1 MIKPTQ
7 WQQVE
12 EVYHAVLALPLDQR
26 TAYLE
31 QACAGDATLRR
42 EVESLLGYDAQAAD
56 FIKQPAVDFAAQ
68 AFAEEQS
75 TMQMGQRISH
85 YQLLSRLGKGGMG
98 EVFLAQD
105 TSLKRQVA
113 LKLLPKQFT
122 ADAERVQRFER
133 EARAASALN
142 HPNIL
147 TIHEIGQ
154 TDETHFIVTEHIDGQ
169 TLRQQ
174 MKSAPM
180 NLSAALDI
188 AIQMAN
194 ALAAAHAAGIIHR
207 DIKPENVMVRQDG
220 YVKVLDFGL
229 AKLIEM
235 RNADF
240 GMRNEDAE
248 TLVQS
253 PDGNP
258 QSAIPNP
265 QSTLPGIVMGTPRYM
280 SPEQARGLK
289 VDHRTDI
296 FSFGVMLYEMIAGR
310 RPFEG
315 ETASDVMAAILKSEP
330 PPLTAHGPDTPREL
344 ERIVS
349 KTLRKER
356 EERYQKVKDLLLD
369 LKSFQ
374 QEISSAAVRTTV
386 ERETKRP
393 PSWFMPTLISL
404 VVLLIVGGLG
414 WWYFRRE
421 APPPAIGRP
430 LPLTSFPG
438 FEINPALSPDGKQV
452 AFAWNGDKQDNF
464 DIYLKQ
470 VGSNARLRLTQHPA
484 EDLSPAWSSDGNTI
498 AFLRRLDSRRNE
510 LLLISALGGSER
522 RLAEVVIADSTR
534 ARWPALAWSPDG
546 RWLAV
551 ADRAAGDE
559 TEGLFL
565 IDAQSGEKRR
575 LTRPPINAHL
585 DAAPSFSPDGRTL
598 LFTRFSNVGTTIAM
612 FLLSLSADFA
622 PVGEAQL
629 LKASERFVQSPIW
642 TPDGRYILYLAAPNV
657 GAREQTELRKIP
669 ASGAGTSEQVAVLEG
684 SINEMSLGRHL
695 VYTRSSNETDIWRAE
710 IPPPGQPPS
719 QPQRFISSTRIDN
732 LPKYSPDGK
741 KIAFGSTRSGAG
753 EIWIADADGSN
764 PVPLTSF
771 GGPLIGVRE
780 WSPDS
785 QRLVFHAR
793 PEGQSDIFTIPASG
807 GVPKRLT
814 TDSSDDVAP
823 SYSRDG
829 RWIYFVSA
837 RSGQYEVWKMPAESG
852 DAVKLTSDNSGM
864 PFESFDGKT
873 LYFLHLGPERGIWK
887 MPVEGGEAVQITG
900 PVNEHALAVGK
911 EGIFYSPAPDA
922 TQKGSLQFLSF
933 ATGKTRT
940 VVVADSPIG
949 GMIGLSPDQRFLT
962 FAQSGQRN
970 RDLMLIENFVVR

>member
-7 WQQVE
+7 WQQIE
-12 EVYHAVLALPLDQR
+12 PLYHAALERAPEARAAFLN
-26 TAYLE
+26 E
-31 QACAGDATLRR
+31 ACAGDAELRR
-42 EVESLLGYDAQAAD
+42 EVESLLAFDEPAAH
-56 FIKQPAVDFAAQ
+56 FIDQPAAQ
-68 AFAEEQS
+68 NFAEEQS

-105 TSLKRQVA
+105 TSLQRQVA
-113 LKLLPKQFT
+113 LKLLPRQFT

-147 TIHEIGQ
+147 TIHEIGR
-154 TDETHFIVTEHIDGQ
+154 TDETHFIVTEHVDGQ

-174 MKSAPM
+174 MKAIRT
-180 NLSAALDI
+180 NLYAVLEV
-188 AIQMAN
+188 AIQIAN
-194 ALAAAHAAGIIHR
+194 ALATAHTAGIIHR
-207 DIKPENVMVRQDG
+207 DIKPENIMVRQDG
-220 YVKVLDFGL
+220 LVKVLDFGL
-229 AKLIEM
+229 AKLTEPGLM
-235 RNADF
+235 E
-240 GMRNEDAE
+240 NE
-248 TLVQS
+248 S
-253 PDGNP
+253 SSN
-258 QSAIPNP
+258 
-265 QSTLPGIVMGTPRYM
+265 STASGIVMGTPRYM
-280 SPEQARGLK
+280 SPEQARGMK
-289 VDHRTDI
+289 VDARSDI
-296 FSFGVMLYEMIAGR
+296 FSFGVMLYEMIAGVP
-310 RPFEG
+310 PFAG
-315 ETASDVMAAILKSEP
+315 ATTSETLAAILRDEP
-330 PPLTAHGPDTPREL
+330 PPITKHAPDTPTEL
-344 ERIVS
+344 QRIVS
-349 KTLRKER
+349 KALRKER
-356 EERYQKVKDLLLD
+356 EERYQTVKDLLLD

-374 QEISSAAVRTTV
+374 QEISSPAVRTTV
-386 ERETKRP
+386 ECATKRQ
-393 PSWFMPTLISL
+393 PSWVMPTLISL
-404 VVLLIVGGLG
+404 VVLLVVGGLG
-414 WWYFRRE
+414 GWYFRRE
-421 APPPAIGRP
+421 TPPPAIGRP

-510 LLLISALGGSER
+510 LLLISALGGVER
-522 RLAEVVIADSTR
+522 RLAEVVIADGTK
-534 ARWPALAWSPDG
+534 ARFPALAWSPDG

-565 IDAQSGEKRR
+565 IDAQTGAKRR
-575 LTRPPINAHL
+575 LTCPPINAHL

-629 LKASERFVQSPIW
+629 LKASERFVQSPVW
-642 TPDGRYILYLAAPNV
+642 TPDGRSILYLAAPNV

-695 VYTRSSNETDIWRAE
+695 VYTRRSSETDIWRAE

-719 QPQRFISSTRIDN
+719 QPQRFISSTRVDDQ
-732 LPKYSPDGK
+732 PKYSPDGE

-753 EIWIADADGSN
+753 ELWIADADGSN
-764 PVPLTSF
+764 PVPVTSF

-785 QRLVFHAR
+785 QQLVFHAR

-814 TDSSDDVAP
+814 TDASDDVAP

-837 RSGQYEVWKMPAESG
+837 RSGQYEIWKMPAEGG
-852 DAVKLTSDNSGM
+852 DAVKLTSANSGM

-873 LYFLHLGPERGIWK
+873 LYFMDLGPERGIWK
-887 MPVEGGEAVQITG
+887 MPVEGGAAVQLTG
-900 PVNEHALAVGK
+900 PVNYFAYVVGK
-911 EGIFYSPAPDA
+911 EGLFYSPAPDA

-949 GMIGLSPDQRFLT
+949 GMIGLSPDQRFLA
-962 FAQSGQRN
+962 FALRDQLN

>member
-1 MIKPTQ
+1 MRPER
-7 WQQVE
+7 WQQIE
-12 EVYHAVLALPLDQR
+12 PLYHAALERAPEARAAFLD
-26 TAYLE
+26 E
-31 QACAGDATLRR
+31 ACAGDAELRC
-42 EVESLLGYDAQAAD
+42 EVESLLAFDEGAAR
-56 FIKQPAVDFAAQ
+56 FIDEPAVEVAAE

-75 TMQMGQRISH
+75 TMKMGQRIHH
-85 YQLLSRLGKGGMG
+85 YQLLSQLGKGGMG

-113 LKLLPKQFT
+113 LKLLPKHST
-122 ADAERVQRFER
+122 ALAERVQRFER

-147 TIHEIGQ
+147 TIHEIGR
-154 TDETHFIVTEHIDGQ
+154 TEETHFIVTEYVAGQ

-174 MKSAPM
+174 MQ
-180 NLSAALDI
+180 AARRSLPEALEL
-188 AIQMAN
+188 AIQVAN
-194 ALAAAHAAGIIHR
+194 ALSAAHAAGIIHR

-220 YVKVLDFGL
+220 IVKVLDFGL
-229 AKLIEM
+229 AKLTEHVAGE
-235 RNADF
+235 NADEL
-240 GMRNEDAE
+240 GRLTTESG
-248 TLVQS
+248 V
-253 PDGNP
+253 
-258 QSAIPNP
+258 
-265 QSTLPGIVMGTPRYM
+265 VMGTPRYM
-280 SPEQARGLK
+280 SPEQARGQK
-289 VDHRTDI
+289 VDVRTDI
-296 FSFGVMLYEMIAGR
+296 FSLGVMLYEMVAGR

-330 PPLTAHGPDTPREL
+330 PPLNAQGTETPHEL

-356 EERYQKVKDLLLD
+356 DERYQTVKDLLLD
-369 LKSFQ
+369 LKRVQ
-374 QEISSAAVRTTV
+374 QEISSPIVRTTV
-386 ERETKRP
+386 EHETKRQP
-393 PSWFMPTLISL
+393 VWLLPTVISL
-404 VVLLIVGGLG
+404 VALFVAAGAL
-414 WWYFRRE
+414 WYSRRE

-470 VGSNARLRLTQHPA
+470 VGSNARLQLTKHPG
-484 EDLSPAWSSDGNTI
+484 EDLSPAWSPDGNTL
-498 AFLRRLDSRRNE
+498 AFLRRLDSTRNE
-510 LLLISALGGSER
+510 LLLISALGGTER
-522 RLAEVVIADSTR
+522 KLAEVVIEDGRR
-534 ARWPALAWSPDG
+534 AHLPALAYSPDG

-565 IDAQSGEKRR
+565 INAQTGEKRR
-575 LTRPPINAHL
+575 LTRPPTNASL
-585 DAAPSFSPDGRTL
+585 DAAPSFSPDGQTL
-598 LFTRFSNVGTTIAM
+598 MFTRFSSVVTTAEM
-612 FLLSLSADFA
+612 FLLQLSADFA
-622 PVGEAQL
+622 PVGEAQP
-629 LKASERFVQSPIW
+629 LKTSERFVRSPVW
-642 TPDGRYILYLAAPNV
+642 TPDGRSILYLAAPIV
-657 GAREQTELRKIP
+657 GAREQTELRQLA
-669 ASGAGTSEQVAVLEG
+669 ASGVGVSEQIAVLEG
-684 SINEMSLGRHL
+684 AINEMSLGRHL
-695 VYTRSSNETDIWRAE
+695 VYTRSSDETDIWRAE
-710 IPPPGQPPS
+710 IPLPGQPPS
-719 QPQRFISSTRIDN
+719 QPQRFISSTRIDSM
-732 LPKYSPDGK
+732 PKYSPDGK
-741 KIAFGSTRSGAG
+741 KIAFSSTRSGAG

-771 GGPLIGVRE
+771 GGPLVGVRE

-807 GVPKRLT
+807 GVPRRLT

-837 RSGQYEVWKMPAESG
+837 RSGQYEVWKMPAEGG
-852 DAVKLTSDNSGM
+852 DAVQITSVNGRT
-864 PFESFDGKT
+864 PFESPDGKM
-873 LYFLHLGPERGIWK
+873 LYFQHFGSIWK
-887 MPVEGGEAVQITG
+887 MPVEGGAAVQLTVPITDY
-900 PVNEHALAVGK
+900 AYAVGK
-911 EGIFYSPAPDA
+911 EGLFYSPAADA

-940 VVVADSPIG
+940 VVVAEYPIG
-949 GMIGLSPDQRFLT
+949 GMISLSPDQRFLA
-962 FAQSGQRN
+962 FALRGQLD